1 MSRDRS
7 HLPVE
12 AYSPE
17 CMDVEFSE
25 VQLSDEERLRVKR
38 VISSSSCSQ
47 HPLIELVLPPRC
59 FASTNPRN
67 SGALGQQRGLLMSS

>member
-1 MSRDRS
+1 MNRNPN

-17 CMDVEFSE
+17 CVEGEFSE

-47 HPLIELVLPPRC
+47 HPPH
-59 FASTNPRN
+59 
-67 SGALGQQRGLLMSS
+67 